1 MANNIPVR
9 QNEQRQLERLA
20 AQRELYSAAKNYFGI
35 QTIFTL
41 LVPVILSVLSLF
53 IAGISPYSALY
64 GVLIFVL
71 DMLFIEPVISRK
83 KSKAAKIQELF
94 DCSVLSLIHSP
105 LKVVDDVNVEEV
117 LQYYEAHQKIA
128 TNIEKIKDW
137 YPKVVSEVDI
147 SIARIICQRS
157 SCWWDKG
164 LRKKYCKLLKIV
176 TVIIP
181 LTILV
186 IGFLNDIPL
195 VQFVLISSALV
206 PFFQFT
212 IKQYNDN
219 KDMDWRLNKLTAYIN
234 ETWRRILDNSISK
247 SQLDIEAR
255 RIQDG
260 IYDNRVNAPLIFD
273 VFYKWFRDKDEI
285 TMNRSAE
292 IFVNEVMKHRS
303 NLNDESN
310 R

>member
-1 MANNIPVR
+1 MANDIPIK

-20 AQRELYSAAKNYFGI
+20 AQRELYSAAKKYFGL

-41 LVPVILSVLSLF
+41 FVPVVLSVVALYV
-53 IAGISPYSALY
+53 AGISPYSALF
-64 GVLIFVL
+64 GVVIFIL
-71 DMLFIEPVISRK
+71 DLLFIEPVVERK

-94 DCSVLSLIHSP
+94 DCSVLSLNHSP
-105 LKVVDDVNVEEV
+105 LKVVDDVSVEEV

-137 YPKVVSEVDI
+137 YPKIVSRVDI

-164 LRKKYCKLLKIV
+164 LRNKYCSLLKTV
-176 TVIIP
+176 TVLIP

-195 VQFVLISSALV
+195 VQFVLIISALV

-219 KDMDWRLNKLTAYIN
+219 RDMDLRLNKLTGYIN
-234 ETWRRILDNSISK
+234 ETWRRILANAISQE
-247 SQLDIEAR
+247 QLDIEAR

-273 VFYKWFRDKDEI
+273 IFYKWFRDKDEI
-285 TMNRSAE
+285 TMNRAAE
-292 IFVNEVMKHRS
+292 ILVSEIDNMDQRTV
-303 NLNDESN
+303 
-310 R
+310 